1 MHRVSEVG
9 LKAKID
15 FTDSKIIVILPP
27 TFDCTKNSALT
38 EIAKVSILA
47 LNPIMLLTQGVC
59 R

>member
-15 FTDSKIIVILPP
+15 FTDNKIIVILRQPLIVR
-27 TFDCTKNSALT
+27 K
-38 EIAKVSILA
+38 IV
-47 LNPIMLLTQGVC
+47 